1 MKKNIFLTL
10 ALALTFVGTAW
21 GQSTTAYFEATP
33 VINTNYPFVY
43 DGTPKTYITSYT
55 DNCDQTDGAPM
66 GNTATDAGSYT
77 ATISSQCYGHGITSG
92 TDYYEEFHVGSVT
105 YNWSILPRDISK
117 TTGYTD
123 GEYVTITVNDQQWT
137 GSAINIDDVYTI
149 KFKNANLNAAD
160 YDVYVTK
167 EETPTTIKDEG
178 RYTIAFTGKGNF
190 TGTVTKTFDVKKNMS
205 GDESLT
211 GIHFD
216 IPTQIKNGTF
226 DFSVVAT
233 DTKSHTTLHEGTDF
247 TMAFKTSADADIA
260 ENAIADQG
268 KYKVIFSG
276 VAPKYNGTRTVE
288 FYVVDPYQTVAA
300 GEYAAVSLHIT
311 EPGYPVDANSP
322 TGAVVKGEMQ
332 VGANGAAAVATDAKR
347 VLIPAENTV
356 KPDGTDEVTFT
367 VVGIENGAFNGCTT
381 LRFIDARLIANYT
394 PSSLSRT
401 ATNTPFTGLPK
412 QTLVYLTGTTVEGEN
427 YIYNTGTTELNCETF
442 KIYDDISG
450 SQTGFT
456 TATDAKWDMEIPVA
470 FTANNIVNT
479 RKLTAV
485 ANNKQQGYTVCLPY
499 ALPIPE
505 SVTAYQLSYSKTD
518 LLGFT
523 EVAAT
528 ELTAMRPYVLIP
540 SASGQC
546 LSTTNATVSQT
557 VKYESAE
564 WKYEACTAAPASSSA
579 ASGQN
584 LYKLTGS
591 MQYKEGDAAKDK
603 YIMQGNNVWGKI
615 LAGAGYSET
624 NHSCILP
631 MRAYIEANGTATA
644 RLFSTF
650 NNADGSTTVIKGL
663 KLDADAAGDIY
674 DLQGRKVAAPQRGGL
689 YIINGKKVVMK

>member
-21 GQSTTAYFEATP
+21 GQTTDPFEVTS
-33 VINTNYPFVY
+33 ITFNGNYPFVY
-43 DGTPKTYITSYT
+43 DGNPKTYITNFA
-55 DNCDQTDGAPM
+55 DNCSFDNAILT
-66 GNTATDAGSYT
+66 GNTETNAGSYT
-77 ATISSQCYGHGITSG
+77 ATISSQCYGHGIG
-92 TDYYEEFHVGSVT
+92 THPDYYEEFHVGSVT

-117 TTGYTD
+117 TDYTD
-123 GEYVTITVNDQQWT
+123 YNVSITVNDKEWT
-137 GSAINIDDVYTI
+137 GSEINISTVYTI
-149 KFKNANLNAAD
+149 KFKDANLNAAD

-178 RYTIAFTGKGNF
+178 RYTIVFTGKGNF
-190 TGTVTKTFDVKKNMS
+190 TGTVTKTFDVKKDMS
-205 GDESLT
+205 AGESVT

-247 TMAFKTSADADIA
+247 TMAFKTSDNTDIA

-288 FYVVDPYQTVAA
+288 FYVVNPYQLVAA

-311 EPGYPVDANSP
+311 EPGYPVAANSP
-322 TGAVVKGEMQ
+322 TGAVVIGEMQ
-332 VGANGAAAVATDAKR
+332 VGANGAAAVDATAKR
-347 VLIPAENTV
+347 VLIPANNTV
-356 KPDGTDEVTFT
+356 SVGGTGIVFNI
-367 VVGIENGAFNGCTT
+367 VGIENGAFNGCTE

-394 PSSLSRT
+394 PSSLNRT

-412 QTLVYLTGTTVEGEN
+412 QTLVYLTGSTVEGEN
-427 YIYNTGTTELNCETF
+427 YIYDTGAGLNCETF

-450 SQTGFT
+450 TQTGFT
-456 TATDAKWDMEIPVA
+456 SATDAKWDMEIPVA

-518 LLGFT
+518 MLGFT

-528 ELTAMRPYVLIP
+528 GLTAMRPYVLIP

-564 WKYEACTAAPASSSA
+564 WVYEACTADPASSSA
-579 ASGQN
+579 ASGQS

-591 MQYKEGDAAKDK
+591 MQYKEGDAAKEK
-603 YIMQGNNVWGKI
+603 YIMQGNNEWGQI
-615 LAGAGYSET
+615 AAGAGYSVT
-624 NHSCILP
+624 TDHSCILP

-650 NNADGSTTVIKGL
+650 NNADGSTTVVKGL
-663 KLDADAAGDIY
+663 QIDANDKAEVY
-674 DLQGRKVAAPQRGGL
+674 DLQGRKVSAPQRNGL
-689 YIINGKKVVMK
+689 YIVNGKKVVMK